1 MLLGNPVRAL
11 AGLVLR
17 GLDLEAHLLLF
28 SKPSPTRRIRSK
40 RVCFPRSDF
49 KGQRFLVH
57 LPLRSEPGLLLE
69 TANSEFVRHDSR
81 DMPHNVFGMK
91 PVPLDGGRM
100 SDLST
105 KEAFELY
112 ENGKHRRY
120 NLLFSVNGGAFAIA
134 KLLTGEP
141 GNAGVVLGK
150 LTLSELSI
158 GMALFTVVMIADI
171 YAFGDKM
178 RKNHLPGAFALVGK
192 IVLLLLGVLVCA
204 AWLLVGFGSGT

>member
-1 MLLGNPVRAL
+1 
-11 AGLVLR
+11 
-17 GLDLEAHLLLF
+17 
-28 SKPSPTRRIRSK
+28 
-40 RVCFPRSDF
+40 
-49 KGQRFLVH
+49 
-57 LPLRSEPGLLLE
+57 
-69 TANSEFVRHDSR
+69 
-81 DMPHNVFGMK
+81 
-91 PVPLDGGRM
+91 M

-134 KLLTGEP
+134 KLLTREP

-204 AWLLVGFGSGT
+204 AWLLVGFGSGTRLESLSTRRYLFCTRGENLSTDRSIFCTGLEAMLAMKAYRLLCRAARTNRCHSCSASGERSPLPRF

>member
-1 MLLGNPVRAL
+1 
-11 AGLVLR
+11 
-17 GLDLEAHLLLF
+17 
-28 SKPSPTRRIRSK
+28 
-40 RVCFPRSDF
+40 
-49 KGQRFLVH
+49 
-57 LPLRSEPGLLLE
+57 
-69 TANSEFVRHDSR
+69 
-81 DMPHNVFGMK
+81 
-91 PVPLDGGRM
+91 M